1 MGTFICGLLL
11 AVELRRPSKINIIY
25 VECRLHFMYDFKHV
39 QHKFYTVHYM
49 PIQFIIYLYTVCPS
63 LNLFLNE
70 LLNIEWNIIT
80 FKGTQ

>member
-39 QHKFYTVHYM
+39 QHTFYTVHYIM
-49 PIQFIIYLYTVCPS
+49 PILYSSLYAYTVHYIPIYRI
-63 LNLFLNE
+63 L
-70 LLNIEWNIIT
+70 
-80 FKGTQ
+80 